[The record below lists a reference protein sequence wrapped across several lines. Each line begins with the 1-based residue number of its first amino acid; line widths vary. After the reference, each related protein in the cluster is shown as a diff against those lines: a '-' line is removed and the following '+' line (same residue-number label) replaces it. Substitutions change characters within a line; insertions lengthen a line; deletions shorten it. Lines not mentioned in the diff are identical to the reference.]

1 MSSMTS
7 IAGQAD
13 EFKSNLASQAP
24 AEIIDVFDAEQ
35 VFLAESTDT
44 SRFVKVGE
52 RLGEFELPS
61 ATGDTV
67 SLARLVA
74 DGPAVIV
81 FYRGEWCPYCN
92 ITLAT
97 YGRELAP
104 ELERRGVSLAAV
116 SPQVPDGSLTMKE
129 RHDLAFHVLSD
140 PNNDVASRLGIV
152 FSPADDVLEAGLK
165 FGNDLAAANGQD
177 AVTLP
182 MPTVLVVDTD
192 RTIRFVDVHPDYT
205 ERTEVGEIL
214 AAVDEVRSK
223 A

>member
-116 SPQVPDGSLTMKE
+116 SPQV
-129 RHDLAFHVLSD
+129 LSD